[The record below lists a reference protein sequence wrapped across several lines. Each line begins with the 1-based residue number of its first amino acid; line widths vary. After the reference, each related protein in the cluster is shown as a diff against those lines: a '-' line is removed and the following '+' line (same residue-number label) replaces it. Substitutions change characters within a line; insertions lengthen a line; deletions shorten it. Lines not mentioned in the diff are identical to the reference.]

1 MDVFSRMMARQNVGE
16 IIMMVRVVYQL
27 DSRMFGVSQQLILV
41 RLVPSRMIDIL
52 FVGDSIVVHTSYR
65 LHLQH
70 KNLSVWIAMLVLDSS
85 ECEKMEVQQS
95 IFHQSF
101 LNILQVIS
109 RKIIQIL
116 KQWFDIVQSS
126 KTVASHVDDMD
137 HENLQVSQILFMRA
151 FSMEVPQ
158 VVIFPQQEFLNVL
171 VDEIALLQH
180 FIIVVMFMNLQYAV
194 VITICGVL

>member
-1 MDVFSRMMARQNVGE
+1 
-16 IIMMVRVVYQL
+16 
-27 DSRMFGVSQQLILV
+27 
-41 RLVPSRMIDIL
+41 MIDML
-52 FVGDSIVVHTSYR
+52 FVGDLIVVQYIYDH
-65 LHLQH
+65 HLQL
-70 KNLSVWIAMLVLDSS
+70 KNLSVWITMLALDSS
-85 ECEKMEVQQS
+85 ECEKMEVSQS

-180 FIIVVMFMNLQYAV
+180 FIIAVMLL
-194 VITICGVL
+194 IS